1 MAASE
6 DTAATLAQKQQ
17 ELADAQAAHDKATAE
32 AAGPRKPDVIILDLL
47 EAIVMHGGNHPHQR
61 ELLKELQAAEAPE
74 PTPAPEDQP
83 LKS

>member
-1 MAASE
+1 MPTE
-6 DTAATLAQKQQ
+6 QDTAATLAQKQQ

-32 AAGPRKPDVIILDLL
+32 SAGPRAPDAIIADLL

-61 ELLKELQAAEAPE
+61 ELLKELKAAEAPE